1 MTNAEKFVEVFGT
14 DLKRQYA
21 TKTWWEQEFI
31 PNKAIPTGWIP
42 VSERLP
48 EEYGEYLITWT
59 SDEIMEQFVGM
70 AIYEIKSYFSREN
83 FRGDV
88 RWLFEEQ
95 KTYKNVE
102 VLAWMPLPEPYEAD
116 MRGEK

>member
-48 EEYGEYLITWT
+48 KDDEQVLVTRRMMFHWANEPVEYAVGIESFSGNI
-59 SDEIMEQFVGM
+59 DFV
-70 AIYEIKSYFSREN
+70 
-83 FRGDV
+83 
-88 RWLFEEQ
+88 
-95 KTYKNVE
+95 
-102 VLAWMPLPEPYEAD
+102 AWMPLPEPYKASPTGVES
-116 MRGEK
+116 E